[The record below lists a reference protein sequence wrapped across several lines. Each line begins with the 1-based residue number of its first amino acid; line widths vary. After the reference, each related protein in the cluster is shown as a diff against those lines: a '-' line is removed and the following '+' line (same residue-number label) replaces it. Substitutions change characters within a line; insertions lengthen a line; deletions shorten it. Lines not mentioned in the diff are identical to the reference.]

1 MTIRSL
7 IYSALLILSPQ
18 VLANPTAITNVKG
31 YHIIPDGGLQQF
43 DTLVFE
49 QGKVLANGNAELLKR
64 YPNATVVDGQG
75 QTLLPGLTDAHGHLL
90 GLGENLMQV
99 DLRGLPSEKAAVAK
113 VKSYQAS
120 NPSLNWIVGR
130 GWNQVLWP
138 GKAFPTAS
146 QLDEFIPDKP
156 VWLERVDGHAAWVNS
171 KALQLAGIGKDTL
184 DPPGGQIIR
193 DDKGNPTGVL
203 IDNAM
208 WLVAEHLPKS
218 DAAMMQASLKAA
230 TEHLLSL
237 GITSMHD
244 AGVDQK
250 TYDFYQQQ
258 AKDGQLQVRIYGML
272 SAADPKLKE
281 MLEAGPFQDTEDMLW
296 VRSVKAF
303 ADGALGSRGAAMLE
317 AYSDD
322 THNHGLLLTS
332 EEDLPALFEL
342 VLGKGFQLNVHAIG
356 DRGNRLVLDN
366 FAQAYDKVGGQS
378 FRNRIEHAQV
388 VSLEDIPRFKDL
400 NIIASMQ
407 PVHATSDMNMA
418 EDRIGK
424 ERLKGAYAWQTFLKQ
439 GTVLAAGSDF
449 PVELANAFHGL
460 HAAVTRQDHEGKPPG
475 GWIPAERLSVEQ
487 ALRAFTLDA
496 AYAAHQE
503 KVLGNLESGK
513 WADFILIDRNI
524 FEVPNTE
531 IWQTQ
536 VLQTWIAGQ
545 QQFQR
550 AE

>member
-1 MTIRSL
+1 MKMRSL
-7 IYSALLILSPQ
+7 LSSALFLFCSGA
-18 VLANPTAITNVKG
+18 LATPTAITNVKG
-31 YHIIPDGGLQQF
+31 YHILAQSGLTQF

-49 QGKVLANGNAELLKR
+49 QGKVLASGNADLLKQ
-64 YPNATVVDGQG
+64 YPQAKVLNGEG
-75 QTLLPGLTDAHGHLL
+75 KTLLPGLIDAHGHLL
-90 GLGENLMQV
+90 GLGENLLQV
-99 DLRGLPSEKAAVAK
+99 DLRGLSSA
-113 VKSYQAS
+113 QAS
-120 NPSLNWIVGR
+120 VEAVKRYHRANPTLNWVVGR

-138 GKAFPTAS
+138 QKAFPTAS
-146 QLDEFIPDKP
+146 QLDEFIPDTP

-171 KALQLAGIGKDTL
+171 KALKIAGINKDTL

-193 DDKGNPTGVL
+193 DAQGNPTGVL

-208 WLVAEHLPKS
+208 WLVAEHMPSS
-218 DAAMMQASLKAA
+218 DAAMMQASLDAA
-230 TEHLLSL
+230 TQHLLSL

-244 AGVDQK
+244 AGVNKK
-250 TYDFYQQQ
+250 TYDFYLAQ
-258 AKDGQLQVRIYGML
+258 ADQHQLQVRIYGML
-272 SAADPKLKE
+272 SAADPKLAE
-281 MLEAGPFQDTEDMLW
+281 LLEAGPIQDEHDMLW
-296 VRSVKAF
+296 IRSVKGF

-322 THNHGLLLTS
+322 SHNHGLLLTPKA
-332 EEDLPALFEL
+332 DLPALFEL
-342 VLGKGFQLNVHAIG
+342 VLSKGFQLNVHAIG

-366 FAQAYDKVGGQS
+366 FAQAYEKVGGQS
-378 FRNRIEHAQV
+378 LRNRIEHAQV

-460 HAAVTRQDHEGKPPG
+460 HAAITRQDHEGQPPG
-475 GWIPAERLSVEQ
+475 GWQPAEKLSVEQ
-487 ALRAFTLDA
+487 ALRAFTLDG

-503 KVLGNLESGK
+503 KVLGNLENGK

-524 FEVPNTE
+524 FEIPPAQ

-536 VLQTWIAGQ
+536 VLQTWVAGQ
-545 QQFQR
+545 QRFQR
-550 AE
+550 NE